1 MRNLM
6 KTGLFRLKRQKA
18 FWISLLLMMV
28 FGLVRTLSL
37 KGDPDSTLASG
48 FFIYVMILGLVMA
61 VFCSLFIGT
70 EYSDGTLRNKI
81 IAGCSRP
88 SLVLSNFLLCSLAGM
103 VFCFGY
109 LISALAVGLPLFGG
123 LGTSM
128 PILLETAGCTLLVS
142 CSYAA
147 LFTLINL
154 LNSNK
159 TVSAITCLLTA
170 LLLLGQGFDSLS
182 RLNQP
187 ERLQIVEGMPEGEF
201 PTAEWIENPAYLNP
215 QERKA
220 VSFLA
225 DFLPGGQALQ
235 LSWMIGEPAHPKPVL
250 ALYALIQILIFNGIA
265 VLLFSRKDLK

>member
-1 MRNLM
+1 
-6 KTGLFRLKRQKA
+6 
-18 FWISLLLMMV
+18 
-28 FGLVRTLSL
+28 
-37 KGDPDSTLASG
+37 
-48 FFIYVMILGLVMA
+48 
-61 VFCSLFIGT
+61 
-70 EYSDGTLRNKI
+70 
-81 IAGCSRP
+81 
-88 SLVLSNFLLCSLAGM
+88 M

-159 TVSAITCLLTA
+159 AVSAITCLLTA

>member
-1 MRNLM
+1 
-6 KTGLFRLKRQKA
+6 
-18 FWISLLLMMV
+18 
-28 FGLVRTLSL
+28 
-37 KGDPDSTLASG
+37 
-48 FFIYVMILGLVMA
+48 
-61 VFCSLFIGT
+61 
-70 EYSDGTLRNKI
+70 
-81 IAGCSRP
+81 
-88 SLVLSNFLLCSLAGM
+88 M

-159 TVSAITCLLTA
+159 AVSAITCLLTA

-187 ERLQIVEGMPEGEF
+187 ERLQIVEGTPEGEF
-201 PTAEWIENPAYLNP
+201 PTAEWIENPAYL
-215 QERKA
+215 RC
-220 VSFLA
+220 V
-225 DFLPGGQALQ
+225 
-235 LSWMIGEPAHPKPVL
+235 
-250 ALYALIQILIFNGIA
+250 
-265 VLLFSRKDLK
+265 